1 MTLVQCMIT
10 RIFIT
15 IFILLSVQLVQAR
28 QIVQS
33 NQTLDNFFQRAQSMK
48 ADFEQTIFNSQ
59 GQLLEQSTGYLILS
73 RPDKFILSYEL
84 PSQQQ
89 YISNGKTIWI
99 YDVELEQVS
108 IKSVEEGMGDSPAML
123 LSSNSNI
130 YQHYIVEDVVVGQS
144 EGMQWVQ
151 LISREAEGTFE
162 RVLLAFKDHHLMRMK
177 LFDSFGQI
185 TELKLSDVKINQSY
199 TNHQFEFIPPDDV
212 DVIGTINAQ

>member
-1 MTLVQCMIT
+1 MSQINKMTLVQCMIT

-15 IFILLSVQLVQAR
+15 LFILLSSQLIQA
-28 QIVQS
+28 
-33 NQTLDNFFQRAQSMK
+33 NQTLDNFFQHAQSMK
-48 ADFEQTIFNSQ
+48 ADFEQSIFNSQ

-84 PSQQQ
+84 PTQQQ
-89 YISNGKTIWI
+89 YISNGKSIWI

-108 IKSVEEGMGDSPAML
+108 IKHVDEGMGDSPALL

-130 YQHYIVEDVVVGQS
+130 YQHFIVEDVVVSQS
-144 EGMQWVQ
+144 EGMQWIQ
-151 LISREAEGTFE
+151 LISREAENTFE

-185 TELKLSDVKINQSY
+185 TELKLSDVKLNQAYS
-199 TNHQFEFIPPDDV
+199 NRQFEFIPPDDV